1 MYSTIILKGIT
12 TLMFALWL
20 SVFLTL
26 SDLMSLT
33 RSESFRRYR
42 SNMCKLSDEK
52 GELIPND
59 FHSGLLWISS
69 VTNSQYQAERDHS
82 QKPRASFTP
91 DFPT

>member
-12 TLMFALWL
+12 TIMFALWL
-20 SVFLTL
+20 SVFLTH

-33 RSESFRRYR
+33 RSEPFRCYR
-42 SNMCKLSDEK
+42 SNVCKLSDEK
-52 GELIPND
+52 GELVPND

-69 VTNSQYQAERDHS
+69 VTDSQYRAERDHS
-82 QKPRASFTP
+82 QKPRASYTP